1 MTCDHLRRLL
11 ALSSLAC
18 TMRVA
23 SGIPGTRGFQKKVSL
38 LLQEEP
44 ETPKC
49 FAETTT
55 GFDCFWEEDEE
66 RAGSVDQYSFTYTYE
81 TIGVSN
87 KKENGS
93 KCPLSAHLTPT
104 GKMLYMCHLNRTL
117 VFVPML
123 IEIRRDG
130 SLIHNRSL
138 NVELF
143 FLVDPPTNVTVS
155 TTGQEGQLNVS
166 WIPPPLRYIDDTLM
180 YEVSYAMADSH
191 VMQVE
196 VVRAS
201 SRMILR
207 SLQPSTMYKVRVR
220 AKLDGLSYG
229 GYWSLW
235 SDPVF
240 METSPAEFNLLIV
253 FLILTMS
260 LILMALSFTVLVSNR
275 RFLRKKIWP
284 AIPTPDG
291 KFQGLFTDYGG
302 DFHEWLNHTNGSSW
316 STPALFYTE
325 EYPTFLEV
333 LSELTLSP
341 PLPPPPLPP
350 KMSNAPTLQST
361 EEDIQRGL
369 DFALRKMPHN
379 HWLENLRVQNQR
391 AFPCSQSS
399 LLESQDTYVSLTG
412 NNYSPDD
419 NTHGESLPL
428 EALLAFKKTMSEVH

>member
-11 ALSSLAC
+11 ALSSIVC
-18 TMRVA
+18 GMRVS
-23 SGIPGTRGFQKKVSL
+23 SGNPGTRGFQKKVSL

-49 FAETTT
+49 FAENKRD
-55 GFDCFWEEDEE
+55 FDCFWEEDEE
-66 RAGSVDQYSFTYTYE
+66 RAGSVDQYSFTYTFE

-87 KKENGS
+87 RKENGS

-117 VFVPML
+117 MFVPMH
-123 IEIRRDG
+123 IEIQRDG

-138 NVELF
+138 NVELS
-143 FLVDPPTNVTVS
+143 FLLDPPTNVTVS
-155 TTGQEGQLNVS
+155 TTGQEGQLNVT
-166 WIPPPLRYIDDTLM
+166 WIPPIRYWDDSLM

-196 VVRAS
+196 VVGAS
-201 SRMILR
+201 SRLILR

-220 AKLDGLSYG
+220 AKLDGMSYG

-240 METSPAEFNLLIV
+240 METPPAEFNLLIV

-260 LILMALSFTVLVSNR
+260 FILMVLSFTVLMSNR

-284 AIPTPDG
+284 TIPTPDG

-302 DFHEWLNHTNGSSW
+302 DFHVRTRSG
-316 STPALFYTE
+316 
-325 EYPTFLEV
+325 
-333 LSELTLSP
+333 
-341 PLPPPPLPP
+341 
-350 KMSNAPTLQST
+350 
-361 EEDIQRGL
+361 
-369 DFALRKMPHN
+369 
-379 HWLENLRVQNQR
+379 
-391 AFPCSQSS
+391 
-399 LLESQDTYVSLTG
+399 
-412 NNYSPDD
+412 
-419 NTHGESLPL
+419 
-428 EALLAFKKTMSEVH
+428 